1 MPGFSRAQ
9 PSQSGITA
17 LPGSSLTIHGST
29 TIGARWSCSAT
40 NIAASAVMQPG
51 ALEFTA
57 ETVQSVSVSVPV
69 SLLRCQS
76 AAMERAMRKAMRA
89 ERDPAAS
96 IVGSFAAHRAGA
108 AKDTTGVHLDGT
120 ITVASVC
127 QPIVF
132 YVALDA
138 LSDSVFRVRSTLPLT
153 LHAFDIVPPRVL
165 WGAVRARDAITVEVD
180 LRFER
185 PRP

>member
-1 MPGFSRAQ
+1 MQ
-9 PSQSGITA
+9 Q
-17 LPGSSLTIHGST
+17 
-29 TIGARWSCSAT
+29 GAH
-40 NIAASAVMQPG
+40 
-51 ALEFTA
+51 EFTA

-89 ERDPAAS
+89 ERDSTAS
-96 IVGSFAAHRAGA
+96 IVGSFAAHRAD
-108 AKDTTGVHLDGT
+108 AKSDTSGVHLDGT
-120 ITVASVC
+120 LTVAGVC

-138 LSDSVFRVRSTLPLT
+138 LTDSVFRVQSTLPLT
-153 LHAFDIVPPRVL
+153 LHAFNITPPRVL

-180 LRFER
+180 LRFEK
-185 PRP
+185 PRS